1 MYNFLKYLPLEWRL
15 RDDNYCVPQGPSFS
29 SASKI
34 GFTLAG
40 SRLQLR
46 APRHRP
52 LRKPVK
58 EKRIL
63 SSYDVLHEP
72 QLGRYGTKGVMANDY
87 WGGINLLYR
96 RWAFYGPWMTG
107 CKGEL
112 SLGISIIGRFDKYA
126 FQNIS
131 FFNPKAF
138 EMVLIRYLNDR
149 YGHANWEDELS
160 HVPRYHGP
168 VDWLCHHHLPV
179 FCASF
184 KIYNRGEDPNYLVL
198 PDYLF
203 VFPITEKHFVRVSF
217 WQDIYSFDKNNKP
230 TFDVSPIQELQ
241 DSIFNSISLELGPE
255 TQAAY
260 DKVKAEVGDM
270 RLSEEFAPLKWPTN
284 VYPPE
289 PVSEMQQRLR
299 AGS

>member
-1 MYNFLKYLPLEWRL
+1 MRNWIKYPPLEWRK
-15 RDDNYCVPQGPSFS
+15 RNDNCVPLGPRFS
-29 SASKI
+29 SASWASLL
-34 GFTLAG
+34 LAG
-40 SRLQLR
+40 SSLR
-46 APRHRP
+46 VKAPRHCPRRSKVEQVHVFP
-52 LRKPVK
+52 GRD
-58 EKRIL
+58 EIY
-63 SSYDVLHEP
+63 SSNLIHYSM
-72 QLGRYGTKGVMANDY
+72 GVMANDH
-87 WGGINLLYR
+87 WGCIPLLAR

-112 SLGISIIGRFDKYA
+112 SLSISVIGRFDEYA

-131 FFNPKAF
+131 FFNPRAF
-138 EMVLIRYLNDR
+138 EMVLVHYLNDR
-149 YGHANWEDELS
+149 YGHENWENELS
-160 HVPRYHGP
+160 HIPRHHGP

-179 FCASF
+179 FSASF

-198 PDYLF
+198 PDQLF
-203 VFPITEKHFVRVSF
+203 VFPITEHHFVKVSF
-217 WQDIYSFDKNNKP
+217 RQDIYSFDKNNKP
-230 TFDVSPIQELQ
+230 TFDTSPIQELQ
-241 DSIFNSISLELGPE
+241 DNIFNSISLELGPE

-260 DKVKAEVGDM
+260 DKVKEEVGDM